1 MLTPRKGKIMKKN
14 IICLFAA
21 MMMTFVLSSCY
32 AKNAGLTV
40 MDFSIP
46 AHNIETECVANESF
60 RNGGDHIQLFVLS
73 DRYYVVDRTGQTLS
87 AASAIQTGEGASLD
101 GKIYRCS
108 FPALNVSEEELLA
121 DEGALPDA
129 ELYLCAASNDND
141 FAVVGF
147 TDYFLD
153 PTVET
158 PVENE
163 TAVTEEKQPETN
175 TVDVTANS
183 GSVEMSFTDNVQYD
197 LEAGIV
203 SLDYYNPEESNY
215 NVIVSVVL
223 NNGSGDRV
231 IARSDS
237 MTPGKSVGVILTDT
251 PVKPGTYA
259 GKMLVQFLDR
269 KTGEEAMLNTE
280 INCTINVY

>member
-1 MLTPRKGKIMKKN
+1 M
-14 IICLFAA
+14 A
-21 MMMTFVLSSCY
+21 FVLSSCY

-46 AHNIETECVANESF
+46 AHNIETECTANESKQ
-60 RNGGDHIQLFVLS
+60 NGKDYIQLFVLS

-87 AASAIQTGEGASLD
+87 AASAIQTGEDASLD
-101 GKIYRCS
+101 GKIYKCS
-108 FPALNVSEEELLA
+108 FPALNVPEKELLA
-121 DEGALPDA
+121 DEGTLPDA

-153 PTVET
+153 PIDPTVEA

-163 TAVTEEKQPETN
+163 VAVTEEKQPETD
-175 TVDVTANS
+175 TVDVAASS

-197 LEAGIV
+197 LETGIV

-223 NNGSGDRV
+223 DDGSGDRV

-237 MTPGKSVGVILTDT
+237 MTPGKSVGVILTDV
-251 PVKPGTYA
+251 PVKPGAYA

-280 INCTINVY
+280 INCTINAY